1 MSFFWHN
8 CLRIYT
14 SVFTLSYFSSINLI
28 WAFKISNWEFKEV
41 STWLDSWDGL
51 PPCEISLW
59 IGIILAFLHS
69 LYSYEIVTWGFPSS
83 FRAQNF
89 VLFSPSPFIHLLLPL
104 SSLIHGLLWWWASSR
119 LIFSLK
125 WRLLS
130 IFLLHSA
137 AIYLPRSKGI
147 HWWRRS

>member
-83 FRAQNF
+83 F
-89 VLFSPSPFIHLLLPL
+89 SPFFLTFSQATLTSACCLWL
-104 SSLIHGLLWWWASSR
+104 SPKAYWKLNPPNS
-119 LIFSLK
+119 
-125 WRLLS
+125 S
-130 IFLLHSA
+130 IFGTTCVHFSCLRATIEVYATHPLGPH
-137 AIYLPRSKGI
+137 
-147 HWWRRS
+147 